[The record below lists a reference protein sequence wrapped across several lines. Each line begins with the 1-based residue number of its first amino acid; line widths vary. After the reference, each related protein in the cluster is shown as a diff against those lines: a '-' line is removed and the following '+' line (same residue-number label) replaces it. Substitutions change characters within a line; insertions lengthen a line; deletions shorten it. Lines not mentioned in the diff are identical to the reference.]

1 MADLH
6 LAVHPGYNVP
16 LLNAIAAALI
26 EENLVDQSFLAERV
40 TDYELFATFI
50 KAYTPEQVAPGCGV
64 DARDIRTAA
73 RLYSQ
78 GRPSM
83 CFHGL
88 GITEHVQGTEGVKAL
103 INLALLT
110 GIWASPE
117 PASIRC
123 ADRTT
128 SRGQRSWGDPAS
140 LTGAQSFREA
150 GPRFEA
156 IWGARLPKTHGL
168 DLLQMMDAACAGR
181 PRPYGSSAMTFT

>member
-1 MADLH
+1 MIGARIKQSALHGAKLIVIDPRRTELAAMADLH

-73 RLYSQ
+73 RLYSE

-88 GITEHVQGTEGVKAL
+88 G
-103 INLALLT
+103 
-110 GIWASPE
+110 SPNMCR
-117 PASIRC
+117 A
-123 ADRTT
+123 
-128 SRGQRSWGDPAS
+128 
-140 LTGAQSFREA
+140 
-150 GPRFEA
+150 PRA
-156 IWGARLPKTHGL
+156 
-168 DLLQMMDAACAGR
+168 
-181 PRPYGSSAMTFT
+181 